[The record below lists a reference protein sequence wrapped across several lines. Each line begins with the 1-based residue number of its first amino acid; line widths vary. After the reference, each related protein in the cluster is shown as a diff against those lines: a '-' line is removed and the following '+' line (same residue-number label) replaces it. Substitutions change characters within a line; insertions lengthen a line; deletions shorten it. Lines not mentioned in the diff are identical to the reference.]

1 MQRREGQIQQR
12 KEVMFLEGLMNESSA
27 NDYESPIVLEL
38 GKLSELTQGGGGE
51 ETDDCSSGY
60 YTPSDE

>member
-1 MQRREGQIQQR
+1 
-12 KEVMFLEGLMNESSA
+12 MFLEGLMSESSA

-38 GKLSELTQGGGGE
+38 GKLSKLTQGGGGE

>member
-1 MQRREGQIQQR
+1 M
-12 KEVMFLEGLMNESSA
+12 EGLMDESSA

>member
-1 MQRREGQIQQR
+1 MS
-12 KEVMFLEGLMNESSA
+12 ESPA
-27 NDYESPIVLEL
+27 DGYASPIVLEI
-38 GKLSELTQGGGGE
+38 GTLSALIQGGGGE